1 MMMMKK
7 KNGQNCC
14 LTGLPLSFIFII
26 IFFLGYPWLAFM
38 HSHPL
43 SAELHL
49 GDDSPV
55 LSHTLKSWNSS
66 CGAET
71 LVPDWWGT
79 KEVVYEYVAVFPVA
93 WEQNINTSPPQLSLL
108 KGVYCAERMY
118 RSRLP
123 QVITPADMVK
133 FSKSVL
139 YIYICISLT
148 VFYMYRIRWCRFSF

>member
-1 MMMMKK
+1 MDKIAAW
-7 KNGQNCC
+7 QSYHYLLFLLLLFFWATLDSHSCTPIPC
-14 LTGLPLSFIFII
+14 QLSYI
-26 IFFLGYPWLAFM
+26 LGMTAL
-38 HSHPL
+38 L
-43 SAELHL
+43 
-49 GDDSPV
+49 
-55 LSHTLKSWNSS
+55 LSHTLKSWNST

-71 LVPDWWGT
+71 LLPEWWGT
-79 KEVVYEYVAVFPVA
+79 KEAVYEYVAVFPVA

-108 KGVYCAERMY
+108 EGVYRTERMY

-139 YIYICISLT
+139 YICISLT